1 MVGLT
6 MLSSAFKHRT
16 RLLRGHT
23 AQHARLQTRPMPTPE
38 ETARRGAHRSD
49 STALSIGRTNQAANG
64 RTRCGTAGMGGGLV
78 GGQAV
83 AAASA
88 RRSAARG
95 HRQHEYEYEPNRA
108 SNRTYSLKEASN
120 RLVQGGA
127 GSQQRVLGVDGYD
140 QGYDQA
146 YDDGRG
152 EHGHSDGDEEGAE
165 GEPLAEYEESV
176 AESSRP
182 WGGGVAP
189 DDEDREGDAYG
200 YANGGDQHYDG
211 HYEYEH
217 RPDPRGQHASVF
229 GAREQ
234 NFYGDVHRVGHINGH
249 RAGHG
254 AYHGMYEG
262 SEYDG
267 TTAVQQQQQHS
278 IRQGGRQGRAELPFP
293 EVAPADVASVYG

>member
-6 MLSSAFKHRT
+6 MLSSAFKHHS

-23 AQHARLQTRPMPTPE
+23 AQHARLRTTPTPLQE
-38 ETARRGAHRSD
+38 EKSRRGARRSD
-49 STALSIGRTNQAANG
+49 STALSIGRTKRAANG
-64 RTRCGTAGMGGGLV
+64 RTGGMGGMGGDLV

-95 HRQHEYEYEPNRA
+95 HQQRQYENEPNRT

-120 RLVQGGA
+120 RLVQGG
-127 GSQQRVLGVDGYD
+127 GGQERVLGVDGYYD
-140 QGYDQA
+140 QG

-152 EHGHSDGDEEGAE
+152 EQDHSDGDYEEDAE
-165 GEPLAEYEESV
+165 CEPLAEDEESV

-182 WGGGVAP
+182 WGTAP
-189 DDEDREGDAYG
+189 DDEDPEVDGYG
-200 YANGGDQHYDG
+200 CANGGDQHYNG
-211 HYEYEH
+211 HYENKH
-217 RPDPRGQHASVF
+217 QPDRRGQHASVF
-229 GAREQ
+229 DAREQ
-234 NFYGDVHRVGHINGH
+234 NFYRGGHRDGHRDGH

-254 AYHGMYEG
+254 AYHGPCEG

-267 TTAVQQQQQHS
+267 STAVEQQQHHGV
-278 IRQGGRQGRAELPFP
+278 RQGGRQGRGELPFP
-293 EVAPADVASVYG
+293 DLAPTDVASVYE